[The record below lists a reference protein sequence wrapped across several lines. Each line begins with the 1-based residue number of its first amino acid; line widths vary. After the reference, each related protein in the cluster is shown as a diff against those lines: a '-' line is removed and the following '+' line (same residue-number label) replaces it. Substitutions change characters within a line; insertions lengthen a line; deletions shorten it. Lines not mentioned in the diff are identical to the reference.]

1 MNLAEGSSVKN
12 FETVS
17 SFNDQLNYCTFHFL
31 VHFTYKF
38 FSVFTGMAGKIIGSV
53 LNAGFEISGLEMFH
67 LNTANAEEFLEVYK
81 GVVGEYAGM
90 VAELK
95 SGPCIALEIR
105 SDSPDTQKNF
115 REFVGPADPV
125 SFFSQLQKAK
135 PEMKK
140 II

>member
-1 MNLAEGSSVKN
+1 M
-12 FETVS
+12 
-17 SFNDQLNYCTFHFL
+17 
-31 VHFTYKF
+31 YKF
-38 FSVFTGMAGKIIGSV
+38 FSMFAGMAGKIIGSI

-125 SFFSQLQKAK
+125 SFFSQLQKRSLKWKNDLKSFIFPGNRKAF
-135 PEMKK
+135 ETAYFARAVWTW
-140 II
+140 